1 MCPAYKN
8 TDAALQLLIRGNVLN
23 IEGFLR
29 NSTKE
34 NHTSIE
40 MKTEHNSVFLVTCG
54 KQWKL
59 RKAFASMN
67 MVSSLWSAGLTGQ
80 HYFHFSAGEEL
91 LTPIYRYRSAGSQEC
106 QCLRSL
112 LEKSLRKLWATISW
126 FPQEKS
132 RCSLQIRSSSIALRL
147 FRRSVR

>member
-23 IEGFLR
+23 IEGFLC

-40 MKTEHNSVFLVTCG
+40 MKTKHSPVFLVTSG

-59 RKAFASMN
+59 RKAFAPMN
-67 MVSSLWSAGLTGQ
+67 MVSSLWAAGLTGQ
-80 HYFHFSAGEEL
+80 YYFHFSFWCGGGDSDPNL
-91 LTPIYRYRSAGSQEC
+91 PVQ
-106 QCLRSL
+106 
-112 LEKSLRKLWATISW
+112 IS
-126 FPQEKS
+126 
-132 RCSLQIRSSSIALRL
+132 R
-147 FRRSVR
+147 